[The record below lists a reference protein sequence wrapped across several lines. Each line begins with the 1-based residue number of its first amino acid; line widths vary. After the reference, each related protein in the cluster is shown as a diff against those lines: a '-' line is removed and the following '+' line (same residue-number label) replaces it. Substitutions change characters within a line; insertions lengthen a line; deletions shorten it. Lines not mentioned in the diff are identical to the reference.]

1 MLLLPKALLFHQ
13 CFLRKAGFPIDHS
26 GAITYNM
33 FKFNRLHRMG
43 DVMKATMQD
52 VAKEAGVDKATVS
65 RVLKGDHRISEKTKI
80 KVMEAVHL
88 LNYRLDR
95 NARNLSTSRSG
106 FVGVVFKELNVSWA
120 AAFIAGLDRSM
131 ANSEYDILIK
141 CTDGD
146 ARRAAREFGKLND
159 RGVEG
164 LIWGDP
170 DNYPQAVSVPVVTLG
185 FKREETLSITSE
197 RESFIPT
204 FETGVLA
211 GRLMIKIITGR
222 PVPMR
227 EVIIKGA
234 GEECL

>member
-1 MLLLPKALLFHQ
+1 MYQTLEITISHHGGNGDDQ
-13 CFLRKAGFPIDHS
+13 TGGGIDER
-26 GAITYNM
+26 
-33 FKFNRLHRMG
+33 F
-43 DVMKATMQD
+43 
-52 VAKEAGVDKATVS
+52 
-65 RVLKGDHRISEKTKI
+65 
-80 KVMEAVHL
+80 
-88 LNYRLDR
+88 
-95 NARNLSTSRSG
+95 
-106 FVGVVFKELNVSWA
+106 
-120 AAFIAGLDRSM
+120 
-131 ANSEYDILIK
+131 
-141 CTDGD
+141 
-146 ARRAAREFGKLND
+146 RRAAREFGKLND

-185 FKREETLSITSE
+185 FKREETLSITSDG
-197 RESFIPT
+197 ESFIPT